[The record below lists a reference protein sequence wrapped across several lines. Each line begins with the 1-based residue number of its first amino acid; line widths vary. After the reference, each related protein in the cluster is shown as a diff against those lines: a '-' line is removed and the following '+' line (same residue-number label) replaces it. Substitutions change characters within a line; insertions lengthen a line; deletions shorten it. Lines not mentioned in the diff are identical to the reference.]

1 MLDPLSAYAACKSG
15 IALIEQGIKTGK
27 KLHDLASSV
36 SKWANAESSLDVHAA
51 NKGKGGMLSKLGL
64 SSIEE
69 DAMAAYLRKK
79 EIKEKKDQLREIFL
93 LYADNGLQEWENLQA
108 EIGRLRKKK
117 KRTTTSRDGR
127 TRTDQESYWHRCTC
141 CPDIIICGDIRK
153 DIQMVL
159 TKEVKCF
166 KQY

>member
-79 EIKEKKDQLREIFL
+79 EIKEKKDRLREIFL

-117 KRTTTSRDGR
+117 KEQLRQEVEERDQIKKAIG
-127 TRTDQESYWHRCTC
+127 
-141 CPDIIICGDIRK
+141 IG
-153 DIQMVL
+153 VL
-159 TKEVKCF
+159 VVLILLSVVIYGKIF
-166 KQY
+166 KWF

>member
-79 EIKEKKDQLREIFL
+79 EIKEKKDRLREIFL

-108 EIGRLRKKK
+108 EIGWLRKKK
-117 KRTTTSRDGR
+117 KEQLR
-127 TRTDQESYWHRCTC
+127 QEMEEREQ
-141 CPDIIICGDIRK
+141 IKKAIGIG
-153 DIQMVL
+153 VL
-159 TKEVKCF
+159 VVLILLSVVIYGKIF
-166 KQY
+166 KWF

>member
-15 IALIEQGIKTGK
+15 IALIEEGIKTGK
-27 KLHDLASSV
+27 KIHELASSV
-36 SKWANAESSLDVHAA
+36 SKWAIAESSLDVHAS

-79 EIKEKKDQLREIFL
+79 EIKEKKDRLREIFL

-108 EIGRLRKKK
+108 EIGRLRKRKK
-117 KRTTTSRDGR
+117 EQLRREMEEREQIKKAIG
-127 TRTDQESYWHRCTC
+127 
-141 CPDIIICGDIRK
+141 IG
-153 DIQMVL
+153 VL
-159 TKEVKCF
+159 VVLILLCVVIYGKIF
-166 KQY
+166 KWF

>member
-79 EIKEKKDQLREIFL
+79 EIKEKKERLREIFL

-108 EIGRLRKKK
+108 EIGRLRKRKK
-117 KRTTTSRDGR
+117 EQLR
-127 TRTDQESYWHRCTC
+127 QEMEEREQ
-141 CPDIIICGDIRK
+141 IKKAIGIG
-153 DIQMVL
+153 VL
-159 TKEVKCF
+159 VVLVLLSVVIYGKIF
-166 KQY
+166 KWF

>member
-79 EIKEKKDQLREIFL
+79 EIKEKKAQLREIFL

-117 KRTTTSRDGR
+117 KEQLR
-127 TRTDQESYWHRCTC
+127 QEMEEREQ
-141 CPDIIICGDIRK
+141 IKKAIGIG
-153 DIQMVL
+153 VL
-159 TKEVKCF
+159 VVLILLSVVIYGKIF
-166 KQY
+166 KWF

>member
-117 KRTTTSRDGR
+117 KEQLR
-127 TRTDQESYWHRCTC
+127 QEMEEREQ
-141 CPDIIICGDIRK
+141 IKKAIGIG
-153 DIQMVL
+153 VL
-159 TKEVKCF
+159 VILVLLSVVIYGKIF
-166 KQY
+166 KWF

>member
-27 KLHDLASSV
+27 KIHDLASSV

-79 EIKEKKDQLREIFL
+79 EIKEKKDRLREIFL

-108 EIGRLRKKK
+108 EIGRLRKRKK
-117 KRTTTSRDGR
+117 EQLRREMEEREQIKKAIG
-127 TRTDQESYWHRCTC
+127 
-141 CPDIIICGDIRK
+141 IG
-153 DIQMVL
+153 VL
-159 TKEVKCF
+159 VVLVLLSVLIYGKIF
-166 KQY
+166 KWF

>member
-27 KLHDLASSV
+27 KIHDLASSV

-79 EIKEKKDQLREIFL
+79 EIKEKKDRLREIFL

-108 EIGRLRKKK
+108 EIGRLRKRKK
-117 KRTTTSRDGR
+117 EQLRREMEEREQINKAIG
-127 TRTDQESYWHRCTC
+127 
-141 CPDIIICGDIRK
+141 IG
-153 DIQMVL
+153 VL
-159 TKEVKCF
+159 VVLVLLSVVIYGKIF
-166 KQY
+166 KWF

>member
-93 LYADNGLQEWENLQA
+93 LYADNGLQEWENLQS
-108 EIGRLRKKK
+108 EIATMRKRKKEQLRRQIEEREQIK
-117 KRTTTSRDGR
+117 KTIGVV
-127 TRTDQESYWHRCTC
+127 
-141 CPDIIICGDIRK
+141 IF
-153 DIQMVL
+153 VL
-159 TKEVKCF
+159 LIASLVVIYGKIF
-166 KQY
+166 KWF

>member
-1 MLDPLSAYAACKSG
+1 M
-15 IALIEQGIKTGK
+15 IEQGIKTGK

-79 EIKEKKDQLREIFL
+79 EIKEKKDRLREIFL

-108 EIGRLRKKK
+108 EIGRLRKRKK
-117 KRTTTSRDGR
+117 EQLRREMEEREQIKKAIG
-127 TRTDQESYWHRCTC
+127 
-141 CPDIIICGDIRK
+141 IG
-153 DIQMVL
+153 VL
-159 TKEVKCF
+159 VVLILLSVVIYGKIF
-166 KQY
+166 KWF

>member
-108 EIGRLRKKK
+108 EIGRLRKRKK
-117 KRTTTSRDGR
+117 EQLR
-127 TRTDQESYWHRCTC
+127 QEMEEREQ
-141 CPDIIICGDIRK
+141 IKKAIGIG
-153 DIQMVL
+153 VL
-159 TKEVKCF
+159 VVLVLLSVVIYGKIF
-166 KQY
+166 KWF

>member
-108 EIGRLRKKK
+108 EIGRLRKRKK
-117 KRTTTSRDGR
+117 EQLR
-127 TRTDQESYWHRCTC
+127 QEMEEREQ
-141 CPDIIICGDIRK
+141 IKKAIGIG
-153 DIQMVL
+153 VL
-159 TKEVKCF
+159 VVMILLSVVIYGKIF
-166 KQY
+166 KWF

>member
-108 EIGRLRKKK
+108 EIGRLRKRKK
-117 KRTTTSRDGR
+117 E
-127 TRTDQESYWHRCTC
+127 Q
-141 CPDIIICGDIRK
+141 IRR
-153 DIQMVL
+153 QMEEREQIKKAIGIGVL
-159 TKEVKCF
+159 VVLILLSVVIYGKIF
-166 KQY
+166 KWF

>member
-79 EIKEKKDQLREIFL
+79 EIKEKKERLREIFL

-108 EIGRLRKKK
+108 EIGRLRKRKK
-117 KRTTTSRDGR
+117 EQLRREMEEREQIKKAIG
-127 TRTDQESYWHRCTC
+127 
-141 CPDIIICGDIRK
+141 IG
-153 DIQMVL
+153 VL
-159 TKEVKCF
+159 VVLVLLSVVIYGKIF
-166 KQY
+166 KWF

>member
-79 EIKEKKDQLREIFL
+79 EIKDQKDRLREIFL
-93 LYADNGLQEWENLQA
+93 LYADNGLQEWENLQS
-108 EIGRLRKKK
+108 EIATMRKKK
-117 KRTTTSRDGR
+117 KEQLRQAMEEREQIKKAIGISA
-127 TRTDQESYWHRCTC
+127 
-141 CPDIIICGDIRK
+141 IILLLIAALLIYGKI
-153 DIQMVL
+153 
-159 TKEVKCF
+159 F
-166 KQY
+166 KWF

>member
-79 EIKEKKDQLREIFL
+79 EIKEKKERLREIFL

-108 EIGRLRKKK
+108 EIGRLRKRKK
-117 KRTTTSRDGR
+117 E
-127 TRTDQESYWHRCTC
+127 Q
-141 CPDIIICGDIRK
+141 IRR
-153 DIQMVL
+153 QMEEREQIKKAIGIGVL
-159 TKEVKCF
+159 VVLILLCVVIYGKLF
-166 KQY
+166 KWF

>member
-108 EIGRLRKKK
+108 EIGRLRKRKK
-117 KRTTTSRDGR
+117 EQLR
-127 TRTDQESYWHRCTC
+127 QEMEEREQ
-141 CPDIIICGDIRK
+141 IKKAIGIG
-153 DIQMVL
+153 VL
-159 TKEVKCF
+159 VVLVLLSVLIYGKIF
-166 KQY
+166 KWF

>member
-79 EIKEKKDQLREIFL
+79 EIKEKKDRLREIFL

-108 EIGRLRKKK
+108 EIGRLRKRKK
-117 KRTTTSRDGR
+117 EQLR
-127 TRTDQESYWHRCTC
+127 QEMEEREQ
-141 CPDIIICGDIRK
+141 IKKAIGIG
-153 DIQMVL
+153 VL
-159 TKEVKCF
+159 VVLVLLSVVIYGKIF
-166 KQY
+166 KWF

>member
-79 EIKEKKDQLREIFL
+79 EIKEKKDRLREIFL

-117 KRTTTSRDGR
+117 KEQLR
-127 TRTDQESYWHRCTC
+127 QEMEEREQ
-141 CPDIIICGDIRK
+141 IKKAIGIG
-153 DIQMVL
+153 VL
-159 TKEVKCF
+159 VVLILLSVLIYGKIF
-166 KQY
+166 KWF

>member
-51 NKGKGGMLSKLGL
+51 NKGKGGVLSKLGL

-117 KRTTTSRDGR
+117 KEQLR
-127 TRTDQESYWHRCTC
+127 QEMEEREQ
-141 CPDIIICGDIRK
+141 IKKAIGIG
-153 DIQMVL
+153 VL
-159 TKEVKCF
+159 VVLVLLSVVIYGKIF
-166 KQY
+166 KWF

>member
-108 EIGRLRKKK
+108 EIGRLRKRKK
-117 KRTTTSRDGR
+117 EQLRREMEEREQIKKAIG
-127 TRTDQESYWHRCTC
+127 
-141 CPDIIICGDIRK
+141 IG
-153 DIQMVL
+153 VL
-159 TKEVKCF
+159 VVMILLCVVIYGKLF
-166 KQY
+166 KWF

>member
-108 EIGRLRKKK
+108 EIGRLRKRKK
-117 KRTTTSRDGR
+117 EQLRREMEEREQIKKAIG
-127 TRTDQESYWHRCTC
+127 
-141 CPDIIICGDIRK
+141 IG
-153 DIQMVL
+153 VL
-159 TKEVKCF
+159 VVLILLSVVIYGKIF
-166 KQY
+166 KWF

>member
-15 IALIEQGIKTGK
+15 IALIEEGIKTGK
-27 KLHDLASSV
+27 KIHELASSV
-36 SKWANAESSLDVHAA
+36 SKWAIAESSLDVHAS

-79 EIKEKKDQLREIFL
+79 EIKEKKDRLREIFL

-108 EIGRLRKKK
+108 EIGRLRKRKK
-117 KRTTTSRDGR
+117 EQLRREMEEREQIKKAIGIGVFVILILLCVVI
-127 TRTDQESYWHRCTC
+127 YGK
-141 CPDIIICGDIRK
+141 I
-153 DIQMVL
+153 
-159 TKEVKCF
+159 F
-166 KQY
+166 KWF

>member
-79 EIKEKKDQLREIFL
+79 EIKEKKERLREIFL

-108 EIGRLRKKK
+108 EIGRLRKRKK
-117 KRTTTSRDGR
+117 EQLR
-127 TRTDQESYWHRCTC
+127 QEMEEREQ
-141 CPDIIICGDIRK
+141 IKKAIGIG
-153 DIQMVL
+153 VL
-159 TKEVKCF
+159 VVLILLSVVIYGKIF
-166 KQY
+166 KWF

>member
-79 EIKEKKDQLREIFL
+79 EIKEKKDRLREIFL
-93 LYADNGLQEWENLQA
+93 LYSDNGLQEWENLQA

-117 KRTTTSRDGR
+117 KEQLR
-127 TRTDQESYWHRCTC
+127 QEMEEREQ
-141 CPDIIICGDIRK
+141 IKKAIGIG
-153 DIQMVL
+153 VL
-159 TKEVKCF
+159 VVLILLSVVIYGKIF
-166 KQY
+166 KWF

>member
-27 KLHDLASSV
+27 KIHDLASSV

-108 EIGRLRKKK
+108 EIGRLRKRKK
-117 KRTTTSRDGR
+117 EQLRREMEEREQIKKAIG
-127 TRTDQESYWHRCTC
+127 
-141 CPDIIICGDIRK
+141 IG
-153 DIQMVL
+153 VL
-159 TKEVKCF
+159 VVLVLLSVVIYGKIF
-166 KQY
+166 KWF

>member
-117 KRTTTSRDGR
+117 KEQLR
-127 TRTDQESYWHRCTC
+127 QEMEEREQ
-141 CPDIIICGDIRK
+141 IKKAIGIG
-153 DIQMVL
+153 VL
-159 TKEVKCF
+159 VVLVLLSVVIYGKIF
-166 KQY
+166 KWF

>member
-108 EIGRLRKKK
+108 EIGRLRKRKK
-117 KRTTTSRDGR
+117 EQLR
-127 TRTDQESYWHRCTC
+127 QEMEEREQ
-141 CPDIIICGDIRK
+141 IKKAIGIG
-153 DIQMVL
+153 VL
-159 TKEVKCF
+159 VVLILLSVVIYGKIF
-166 KQY
+166 KWF